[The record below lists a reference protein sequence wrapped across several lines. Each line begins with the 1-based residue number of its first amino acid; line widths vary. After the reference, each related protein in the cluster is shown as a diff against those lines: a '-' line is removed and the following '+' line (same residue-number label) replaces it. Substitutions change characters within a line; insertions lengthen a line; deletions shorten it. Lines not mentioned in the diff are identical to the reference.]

1 MVAQLLSMDTRF
13 IGDHQGVIDLFTV
26 TGATVSGAYYPRSRI
41 AIGAAIDSCT
51 STPATPAYIIGPNC
65 DPCPTSSVTYQVPAV
80 ANADSY
86 QWQVDGTRTAT
97 TNAPFLHV
105 SCDSPQCWGTH
116 LAGKSGELCRR
127 EWLAFHDRCGI
138 VLFQSPMLGLQR
150 SLLRIG
156 GSRIRTVPYL
166 TSRAFGTPLD
176 INGG

>member
-86 QWQVDGTRTAT
+86 QWQVDGTGTAT
-97 TNAPFLHV
+97 TNAPSYTFHAILHSVGAHTLRARAVNCAGV
-105 SCDSPQCWGTH
+105 SGWRSTTVVVLSSSNPQC
-116 LAGKSGELCRR
+116 SGCSGRFC
-127 EWLAFHDRCGI
+127 A
-138 VLFQSPMLGLQR
+138 
-150 SLLRIG
+150 
-156 GSRIRTVPYL
+156 
-166 TSRAFGTPLD
+166 
-176 INGG
+176 